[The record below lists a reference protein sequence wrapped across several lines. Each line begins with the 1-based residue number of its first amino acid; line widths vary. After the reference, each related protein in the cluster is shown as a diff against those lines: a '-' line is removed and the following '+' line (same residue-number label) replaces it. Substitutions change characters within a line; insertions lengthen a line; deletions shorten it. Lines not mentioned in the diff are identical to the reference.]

1 MRFPLKLGAAGVPG
15 VGIGTPMV
23 VTTLDSEEDDE
34 SGASAIEVKGIET
47 GAKMRNKEIK
57 WTEGKT

>member
-1 MRFPLKLGAAGVPG
+1 
-15 VGIGTPMV
+15 MV

-34 SGASAIEVKGIET
+34 SGVSAIEVEGIET
-47 GAKMRNKEIK
+47 GVKTRNKEIK